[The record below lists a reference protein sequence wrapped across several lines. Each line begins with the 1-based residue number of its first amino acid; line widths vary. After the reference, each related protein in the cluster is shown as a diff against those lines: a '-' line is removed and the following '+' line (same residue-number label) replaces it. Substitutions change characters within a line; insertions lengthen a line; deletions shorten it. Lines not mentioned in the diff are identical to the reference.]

1 MRLAT
6 AIADFGKANG
16 RMTSHGVLQE
26 DLAEGG
32 GKVLDEFGDHCGGI
46 LKRLVG
52 QKLGDQ
58 FFSEKIREESHGGG
72 QKPEI

>member
-1 MRLAT
+1 VRFFRILVI
-6 AIADFGKANG
+6 IA
-16 RMTSHGVLQE
+16 
-26 DLAEGG
+26 
-32 GKVLDEFGDHCGGI
+32 GDI

-72 QKPEI
+72 GKPEN